1 MDGCE
6 SIPVH
11 QLWAWWKNPVGLL
24 MFETLML
31 FALPYLRLR
40 YGTRILLFRG
50 GGPAI
55 LVAMGLLF
63 ARLLGMRIL
72 LECNGIAWDE
82 LRMRG
87 FGRVYQ
93 QWTRFST
100 WQQATLAHCIIGV
113 TPQIT
118 AEMIRLARRYPSV
131 GVTVQNGAD
140 PDRFSGITSAGNRKA
155 FGIAKDVFVVGCVG
169 AFSPWHGVVELVE
182 AVRQYKAEMPDPF
195 YLLAV
200 GDGPLLHQ
208 ITCQTRGK
216 IGEVILAGSATPNE
230 IPGFMECFDVGIV
243 FHNAPLIGKYGMSSL
258 KFWEYA
264 AAGLPVLVREDCNM
278 GDIVRRHNMGYIIPN
293 SDPASVVKALKEA
306 VLDHK
311 NGNLQ
316 RIGKR
321 NRQTIRDNYT
331 WRHAAHLIEE
341 CFLTR

>member
-1 MDGCE
+1 MCGCE
-6 SIPVH
+6 DIPVH
-11 QLWAWWKNPVGLL
+11 RLWAWWKNPAGLSL
-24 MFETLML
+24 FETLVL
-31 FALPYLRLR
+31 FALPYLRFR
-40 YGTRILLFRG
+40 YDTRILLLRG

-55 LVAMGLLF
+55 LIAIWFIL
-63 ARLLGMRIL
+63 ARLLGMRVL

-82 LRMRG
+82 LKMRG

-93 QWTRFST
+93 SWTKFSA
-100 WQQATLAHCIIGV
+100 WQQAKLAHCIIGV

-118 AEMIRLARRYPSV
+118 AEMIRLAGRQTSD

-140 PDRFSGITSAGNRKA
+140 PDRFSGITGAGKRKEL
-155 FGIAKDVFVVGCVG
+155 GIAKEAFVVGCVG
-169 AFSPWHGVVELVE
+169 AFSPWHGIVELVE
-182 AVRQYKAEMPDPF
+182 AVRQYNAEVPTAI

-216 IGEVILAGSATPNE
+216 IDEVILAGSATPDE

-243 FHNAPLIGKYGMSSL
+243 FHNAPLKGKYGMSSL

-311 NGNLQ
+311 NGNLR
-316 RIGKR
+316 RIGER